1 MLVAVSLATGG
12 VRVAGRDVAL
22 SGHTLALALYLA
34 ACGRPVSR
42 GQIAAAL
49 FRSSTSRA
57 LSAVKVYVHRLR
69 ACIGKDAIVRRAD
82 GYALSRR
89 VWVDLPEIDA
99 LIAMGGDELH
109 APEARARAWRIL
121 SDLACG
127 RPESVLRLHWFAD
140 VEHRLQAAEYR
151 LRALYRFEAV

>member
-49 FRSSTSRA
+49 FRSSTPRA

-69 ACIGKDAIVRRAD
+69 ACIGKDAIIRRAD
-82 GYALSRR
+82 GYAFSPL
-89 VWVDLPEIDA
+89 VWIDVAEIET
-99 LIAMGGDELH
+99 LIAMGGGDRPS
-109 APEARARAWRIL
+109 PEVRARAWRML

-127 RPESVLRLHWFAD
+127 RPESVLAFHWFPD
-140 VEHRLQAAEYR
+140 VERRLQTAEHR
-151 LRALYRFEAV
+151 LRALYQFEAV